1 MQVVQGQ
8 QHVLHELWELILILK
23 EAPAVPNA
31 LLGHILESQV
41 QVAVVN
47 EMQEPTQPILVLAAV
62 LHEVLEPT

>member
-23 EAPAVPNA
+23 EALAVPNA
-31 LLGHILESQV
+31 LSGHILELQV
-41 QVAVVN
+41 QLVVVN